1 MSSQKPSK
9 VIIDTNLWISFLIGK
24 ELQNL
29 KDIIVTEKI
38 RLVMTDQ
45 LVNEIKFVTALP
57 KLQKYFN
64 QEKVNELI
72 SLLDIFSDKIKIK
85 KIEKRCRDPKD
96 DFLLALCKESKAN
109 YLVTGDSDL
118 LAIRVYGRTEIL
130 TVNKFKEKIKN

>member
-38 RLVMTDQ
+38 RLVMTDL
-45 LVNEIKFVTALP
+45 LVNEIKFVTARP

-64 QEKVNELI
+64 PEKVNELI
-72 SLLDIFSDKIKIK
+72 SLLDIVSDKIKIK
-85 KIEKRCRDPKD
+85 KIEK
-96 DFLLALCKESKAN
+96 
-109 YLVTGDSDL
+109 
-118 LAIRVYGRTEIL
+118 I
-130 TVNKFKEKIKN
+130 